1 MYVICRAAVIA
12 AVKFAGGTIN
22 IAVGLMAVF
31 FAAGWLLLKI
41 ADKQPGRR

>member
-1 MYVICRAAVIA
+1 MIA

-31 FAAGWLLLKI
+31 FLAGFILLRV
-41 ADKQPGRR
+41 ADRTEGLSRSGD